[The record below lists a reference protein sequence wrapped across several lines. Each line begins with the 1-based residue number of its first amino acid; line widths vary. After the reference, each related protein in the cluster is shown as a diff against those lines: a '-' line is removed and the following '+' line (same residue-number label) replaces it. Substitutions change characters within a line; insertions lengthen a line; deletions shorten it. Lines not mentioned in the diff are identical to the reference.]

1 MNSVDDVFRT
11 DMSNYPSSL
20 VLFGTGMCESEVLD
34 VVCASLGI
42 GLGHQGAST
51 IGHRI
56 LMVDGEFSWL
66 ERSMTVCHMPQLEG
80 EAVVTGCE
88 VVVDTPHNV
97 TICPESPIH
106 LIRNRS
112 RRPVAG

>member
-1 MNSVDDVFRT
+1 
-11 DMSNYPSSL
+11 
-20 VLFGTGMCESEVLD
+20 
-34 VVCASLGI
+34 
-42 GLGHQGAST
+42 
-51 IGHRI
+51 
-56 LMVDGEFSWL
+56 
-66 ERSMTVCHMPQLEG
+66 MTVCHMPQLEG
-80 EAVVTGCE
+80 EAVATGCE

>member
-1 MNSVDDVFRT
+1 VNPADDVFRT

-34 VVCASLGI
+34 VVCVSLGI

-56 LMVDGEFSWL
+56 LMIDASFPGS
-66 ERSMTVCHMPQLEG
+66 
-80 EAVVTGCE
+80 
-88 VVVDTPHNV
+88 
-97 TICPESPIH
+97 
-106 LIRNRS
+106 RN
-112 RRPVAG
+112 P